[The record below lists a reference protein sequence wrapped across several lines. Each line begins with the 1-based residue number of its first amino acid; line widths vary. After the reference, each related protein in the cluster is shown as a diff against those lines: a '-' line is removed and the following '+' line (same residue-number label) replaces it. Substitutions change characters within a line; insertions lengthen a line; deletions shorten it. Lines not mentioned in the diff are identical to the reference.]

1 MSQLAYIFTGLGV
14 ALWFYNTD
22 HHHAAMIAF
31 GASMFHLFNHAM
43 AKGMLF
49 MASGSVIHEVHHAH
63 DHIHQDNHQDHN
75 FDPQDMRNMGG
86 LAAKMPITATAMMFG
101 SMSIIGVPLI
111 GGFWSKEGIIAETW
125 KAAIEY
131 EPIMIIPAILILATA
146 GMTGFY
152 MSRMWFMTF
161 AGEPKNDVVN
171 HVHEATPWIRE
182 PLLILTVITAI
193 GGFGLALFDIIHF
206 LSADID
212 HLKMH
217 GFVYTLEHAFLPS
230 DMNTRLV
237 GWTTILLSFIIGPI
251 IAARIHGGKLQEG
264 TKAIALISW
273 LVSLSGKFGHQN
285 VENISKSQ
293 FSEALQNRLY
303 FDDAYEY
310 VISKTVIPF
319 ANLSAWFDRTII
331 DGIIKQVES
340 KSVSSSLQVR
350 KITTGSARDYIL
362 MAAVGM
368 ISIFIL
374 IWGVS

>member
-1 MSQLAYIFTGLGV
+1 
-14 ALWFYNTD
+14 
-22 HHHAAMIAF
+22 
-31 GASMFHLFNHAM
+31 M

-49 MASGSVIHEVHHAH
+49 MASGSVIHEMHHAH
-63 DHIHQDNHQDHN
+63 DHMNNEGSHDHD

-86 LAAKMPITATAMMFG
+86 LASKMPITATAMMFG

-131 EPIMIIPAILILATA
+131 EPLMLIPAILILATA

-152 MSRMWFMTF
+152 MSRMWLMTF

-171 HVHEATPWIRE
+171 HVHESTPWIRE

-193 GGFGLALFDIIHF
+193 GGFGLALLDIIHF
-206 LSADID
+206 LSADTD
-212 HLKMH
+212 HLEMH
-217 GFVYTLEHAFLPS
+217 GFLYTLEHAFLPS
-230 DMNTRLV
+230 DMTTRIV
-237 GWTTILLSFIIGPI
+237 GWTTILLSFIIGPL
-251 IAARIHGGKLQEG
+251 IAARVHGGKLQKG
-264 TKAIALISW
+264 MKAIVPINW
-273 LVSLSGKFGHQN
+273 LVILSSKFGHQD
-285 VENISKSQ
+285 VENMSKSQ

-303 FDDAYEY
+303 FDDIYEY
-310 VISKTVIPF
+310 LISKTIIPF
-319 ANLSAWFDRTII
+319 ANLSAWFDRIII

-340 KSVSSSLQVR
+340 ISVSSSIQIR

-374 IWGVS
+374 IWGVNA